1 MKIMKRFLLGWMIAG
16 MLCWGSMPV
25 LAAAQPSASR
35 AAQVQDGIAARR
47 AYEHLAQRLDRH
59 YRTMPVIGDIQY
71 KHTKAAIRNNR
82 AHQTPLSTSELLFA
96 RCMHDGNYA
105 EASAIAVMAVFD
117 AYEPAER
124 AHFRLRQAE
133 TMIVRQIDLPGTQRL
148 LEEAAR
154 ELAAAE
160 QHDEAWQQDM
170 AAVEEYAGIVTAYG
184 RYSPR

>member
-1 MKIMKRFLLGWMIAG
+1 MTIMKRFLLGWMIAG

-47 AYEHLAQRLDRH
+47 AYEHLAQRIDRH

-71 KHTKAAIRNNR
+71 EHTKAAIRNNR

-133 TMIVRQIDLPGTQRL
+133 TMIVRQIDLRERSACWRKRPASLRQLSSMTKPGSRIWLPSRSTRAL
-148 LEEAAR
+148 
-154 ELAAAE
+154 
-160 QHDEAWQQDM
+160 
-170 AAVEEYAGIVTAYG
+170 
-184 RYSPR
+184 